1 MAHILWTELHL
12 ILNKIVITTLV
23 ATGTQAIF
31 HIRTCQITFA
41 GSPSFFLFL
50 NLFSSQPLKV
60 VLTSFFVSALVG
72 WAFLVRWRRF
82 VAASRMS
89 TSKLSESK
97 TLVLLNLLTSI
108 NLMMKGGIAS
118 ILRFGTVLLVP

>member
-1 MAHILWTELHL
+1 MYHILWTELHL
-12 ILNKIVITTLV
+12 ILNKIVITTFV
-23 ATGTQAIF
+23 ATGSQAIF

-41 GSPSFFLFL
+41 GSPS

-60 VLTSFFVSALVG
+60 VLSSFFVSALVG